1 MDRKENVAPGD
12 LARGPSRG
20 SSSSRR
26 QPAPVRGGN
35 KSASSPGRVLRDVQR
50 RLTEVAAGE
59 KKASAKETA
68 PFLKKASAPADA
80 SAEIADIDSRLAAL
94 QMFLKEAKASGSPAG
109 KERRAEEA

>member
-12 LARGPSRG
+12 LARGPSRQPA
-20 SSSSRR
+20 SRR

-50 RLTEVAAGE
+50 RLTEVAAGD
-59 KKASAKETA
+59 KKTSAKVKA
-68 PFLKKASAPADA
+68 LKKASAPADA

-94 QMFLKEAKASGSPAG
+94 QMFLKEAKAAGSPAG

>member
-20 SSSSRR
+20 PTNRR

-50 RLTEVAAGE
+50 RLTEVAASD
-59 KKASAKETA
+59 KKTSAKEKA
-68 PFLKKASAPADA
+68 SVKKASAPADA

-94 QMFLKEAKASGSPAG
+94 QMFLKEAKAAGSPAG